1 MMMAVVNDS
10 VIVVVI
16 GSGERQW
23 CMAVNGSVMIGS
35 VMIGSVMMIGSGD
48 DWQCD
53 DVSVMMTVVNG
64 NEWQCDDWQW
74 CKAVVIMAV
83 MNGNEWQ

>member
-1 MMMAVVNDS
+1 MAV
-10 VIVVVI
+10 
-16 GSGERQW
+16 
-23 CMAVNGSVMIGS
+23 

-64 NEWQCDDWQW
+64 NEWQCDEWQCHDWQ
-74 CKAVVIMAV
+74 CDDVSV
-83 MNGNEWQ
+83 MMSVS